1 MSQIQTLV
9 FFLAWYILMSNNAV
23 QWIASSD
30 SPQEEK
36 MTMMSWEMFT
46 DPQFMNYCNFKL
58 LVKTNYAYKMTFFG
72 QNMQKKQEWVQFI
85 AQIILHAPLYA
96 LWQMSCTLLVL
107 RSRRSSSSSISP
119 LDQELCVL
127 WMVGR
132 MGGPLI
138 TPEQFLQWI
147 QGPRICICHQGRS
160 QSLLDQQ
167 RHSQEAGSG

>member
-96 LWQMSCTLLVL
+96 L
-107 RSRRSSSSSISP
+107 
-119 LDQELCVL
+119 
-127 WMVGR
+127 
-132 MGGPLI
+132 
-138 TPEQFLQWI
+138 
-147 QGPRICICHQGRS
+147 
-160 QSLLDQQ
+160 
-167 RHSQEAGSG
+167 

>member
-72 QNMQKKQEWVQFI
+72 QNMQKNKSGFNS
-85 AQIILHAPLYA
+85 LH
-96 LWQMSCTLLVL
+96 
-107 RSRRSSSSSISP
+107 R
-119 LDQELCVL
+119 
-127 WMVGR
+127 
-132 MGGPLI
+132 
-138 TPEQFLQWI
+138 
-147 QGPRICICHQGRS
+147 
-160 QSLLDQQ
+160 
-167 RHSQEAGSG
+167 